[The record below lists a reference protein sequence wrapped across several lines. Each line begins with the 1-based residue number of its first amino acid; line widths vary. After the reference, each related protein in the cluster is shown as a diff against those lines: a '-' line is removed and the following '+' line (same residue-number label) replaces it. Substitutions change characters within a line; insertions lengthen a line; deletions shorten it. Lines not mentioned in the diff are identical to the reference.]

1 MDFSLKGKVAVV
13 TGASSGMG
21 RAIAIRYAEHG
32 ADVVVTGRDTARLEE
47 VAERVREQGRRV
59 LIVAADL
66 MNPPEAAKPVEAAF
80 KEFGRLDILVNNA
93 GGAGFYVENGS
104 SKLLDTPFEAVEEL
118 FKLNTYSPYIASR
131 AAAKIMKDQ
140 GGGVIIHVTSVSAY
154 SPQADVHAYAA
165 AKAALHALTVAWSKD
180 PQLAAANIRVNE
192 IIPGAVETRNLT
204 NRIATPEGR
213 KIMESGNPLG
223 RLGQPDDIA
232 AAAVYLAS
240 DEAAWLTGTE
250 IRVSGGAR

>member
-1 MDFSLKGKVAVV
+1 MDFSLAGKIAVV

-21 RAIAIRYAEHG
+21 RAIAIRFAEHG
-32 ADVVVTGRDTARLEE
+32 ADVVVTGRDAARLEE
-47 VAERVREQGRRV
+47 VAARVREHGRRA
-59 LIVAADL
+59 LIVPADL
-66 MNPPEAAKPVEAAF
+66 MNPPEAAKPIEAAV

-93 GGAGFYVENGS
+93 GGAGFYVEHGS

-118 FKLNTYSPYIASR
+118 FRLNTYSPYIACR

-140 GGGVIIHVTSVSAY
+140 GGGVIINVTSVSAY
-154 SPQADVHAYAA
+154 SPGAEVHAYAA

-180 PQLAAANIRVNE
+180 PVLAAHNIRVNE
-192 IIPGAVETRNLT
+192 IVPGAVETRNLT

-213 KIMESGNPLG
+213 KIMESGNPMG
-223 RLGQPDDIA
+223 RLGQPDDVA

>member
-1 MDFSLKGKVAVV
+1 MDFTLAGKVAVV

-32 ADVVVTGRDTARLEE
+32 ADVVVTGRDAARLEE
-47 VAERVREQGRRV
+47 VAGKVREYGRKALV
-59 LIVAADL
+59 VQADL
-66 MNPPEAAKPVEAAF
+66 LQPLEAAKPIEAAM
-80 KEFGRLDILVNNA
+80 EAFGRLDILVCNA
-93 GGAGFYVENGS
+93 GGAGVYVEHGTAG
-104 SKLLDTPFEAVEEL
+104 LLDTPLKAVEEL
-118 FKLNTYSPYIASR
+118 FRLNTLSPFIGCQ
-131 AAAKIMKDQ
+131 AAARVMKQQ
-140 GGGVIIHVTSVSAY
+140 GGGVIIIVTSVSAY
-154 SPQADVHAYAA
+154 SPSPEVHAYAA
-165 AKAALHALTVAWSKD
+165 SKAALHTLGVAWSKE
-180 PQLAAANIRVNE
+180 LATYNIRVNE
-192 IIPGAVETRNLT
+192 IIPGAVETNNLS

-213 KIMESGNPLG
+213 KIMESGNPMG